1 MQWSSSGRNVHC
13 GHFWQINW
21 IFKRIKN
28 AQYNVWNMC
37 ARVLITQL
45 CLTLCNPMDGS
56 PPGSSVH
63 EIFQA
68 GILEWVAMPSSRGS
82 SWPRDQTCICY
93 VSWIG
98 RQILYH
104 WVSRGAPYI
113 YIYIYTHTHT
123 HTHTHTV
130 VYVCV
135 YVYTYMCVY
144 TQKEKICKIIYT
156 YILLCWG
163 I

>member
-1 MQWSSSGRNVHC
+1 MCVYLSICMQTHKHISLVCVCVCICN
-13 GHFWQINW
+13 I
-21 IFKRIKN
+21 
-28 AQYNVWNMC
+28 YNIYIYSWCYLVGNSC
-37 ARVLITQL
+37 PTVLRPHE
-45 CLTLCNPMDGS
+45 CS
-56 PPGSSVH
+56 WPGSSVH
-63 EIFQA
+63 GIFQA

-82 SWPRDQTCICY
+82 SWPRDQTCISY
-93 VSWIG
+93 VSCIG

-104 WVSRGAPYI
+104 WVSRGDI

-123 HTHTHTV
+123 HIYTF

-156 YILLCWG
+156 CILLCWG